1 VVAEEVPGWKQAV
14 LGPSEVELAPVVE
27 SAGEVV
33 EIRTQ
38 VKLGKSRHMG
48 FPMLE
53 RAL

>member
-1 VVAEEVPGWKQAV
+1 VAAEEAPGRKQAV

-33 EIRTQ
+33 EIQIR
-38 VKLGKSRHMG
+38 VKLGTSRHMD
-48 FPMLE
+48 FPVLE